1 MSTASTEST
10 PPHHPPRIDLRRGT
24 MWMML
29 SLVFFTGNSL
39 LIKHMATDRH
49 VDPWMTMS
57 FRFGVGLVLTM
68 VLFAPSGA
76 LNMRRSFLS
85 WLLASRGVMGA
96 IGTAAYYFSIGPLGA
111 GKSTLIGN
119 TWCVWSAIIATVVL
133 HERLTLMKLLGI
145 VIAMGGLLLL
155 MDISPGSLAI
165 TGKWEAISL
174 SGAIVAALVVVVVR
188 QLTKTETS
196 ATIYASQC
204 MYGLLLGVPF
214 AMRSASHLTTLDIVL
229 LCVAALCAGIGQ
241 LAMTEGF
248 RFLTVAAGG
257 AFQITLPLVIATGG
271 ILLFNEHFSLMQG
284 LGGMLI
290 LLGSFQTV
298 AGIRWRRGAGH
309 EARGL

>member
-1 MSTASTEST
+1 MSTEHSQTT
-10 PPHHPPRIDLRRGT
+10 LPHHPPRIDLRRGT
-24 MWMML
+24 MWMLL

-39 LIKHMATDRH
+39 LIKHMATNRH
-49 VDPWMTMS
+49 IDPWLTMS

-68 VLFAPSGA
+68 ALFSPSGA

-96 IGTAAYYFSIGPLGA
+96 FGTAAYYFSIGPLGA

-119 TWCVWSAIIATVVL
+119 TWCVWAAIIATVVL

-145 VIAMGGLLLL
+145 VIAMGGLVLL
-155 MDISPGSLAI
+155 MNLTPGSLAV

-174 SGAIVAALVVVVVR
+174 SGAIVAAMVVVVVR

-214 AMRSASHLTTLDIVL
+214 AMRTAVHLSSLDLVL
-229 LCVAALCAGIGQ
+229 LCAAGLCAAVGQ
-241 LAMTEGF
+241 LSMTEGF

-257 AFQITLPLVIATGG
+257 AFQITLPLVISLGG
-271 ILLFNEHFSLMQG
+271 ILLFNERFSFLQG
-284 LGGMLI
+284 LGGVLI

-298 AGIRWRRGAGH
+298 AGIRWPRGAVR
-309 EARGL
+309 E